1 MEYNKKTL
9 KDVNVDEKKII
20 VRVDFNVPIDKETGQ
35 ITDQTRIVEALP
47 TISYL
52 VEKKAKVILLSHL
65 GKIKSLE
72 DITSG
77 KKSLKV
83 VYEAL
88 KNLLPGVEI
97 LFHESSKDLKIAN
110 VIKSMNNGSILL
122 LENTRYNDIDD
133 KGKVVKLESKNDP
146 TLGKF
151 WADLADVYVNDA
163 FGTAHRE
170 HASNVGVAN
179 KCKDSCIGFLVEKEL
194 TKLGKAI
201 NNPEK
206 PIVAIF
212 GGAKISDKI
221 KSIEN
226 IGKIADKILIG
237 GGMSYTFFKAQGYE
251 VGKSILEEESI
262 PVAKELL
269 EKFKDKLML
278 PIDINSSQEYADV
291 KPTRF
296 AFNEI
301 PSDYEG
307 LDIGKKT
314 IKAYKKIIKSA
325 KTIIWNGPLGV
336 SEFENYAYGTN
347 KICKAIAKATM
358 KNGAYSIIG
367 GGDSAAA
374 AVKLGYKDKFSHIST
389 GGGASLVFF
398 EGVPLPGIA
407 AIKDKK

>member
-1 MEYNKKTL
+1 M
-9 KDVNVDEKKII
+9 
-20 VRVDFNVPIDKETGQ
+20 
-35 ITDQTRIVEALP
+35 
-47 TISYL
+47 
-52 VEKKAKVILLSHL
+52 
-65 GKIKSLE
+65 
-72 DITSG
+72 
-77 KKSLKV
+77 
-83 VYEAL
+83 
-88 KNLLPGVEI
+88 
-97 LFHESSKDLKIAN
+97 
-110 VIKSMNNGSILL
+110 
-122 LENTRYNDIDD
+122 
-133 KGKVVKLESKNDP
+133 
-146 TLGKF
+146 
-151 WADLADVYVNDA
+151 
-163 FGTAHRE
+163 
-170 HASNVGVAN
+170 
-179 KCKDSCIGFLVEKEL
+179 VEKEL

-278 PIDINSSQEYADV
+278 PIDINCSQEYADV

-325 KTIIWNGPLGV
+325 KTII
-336 SEFENYAYGTN
+336 
-347 KICKAIAKATM
+347 
-358 KNGAYSIIG
+358 
-367 GGDSAAA
+367 
-374 AVKLGYKDKFSHIST
+374 
-389 GGGASLVFF
+389 
-398 EGVPLPGIA
+398 
-407 AIKDKK
+407 